1 MKRFFYVKSVQ
12 TYINVGRIET
22 VYQANGWKVMMSSG
36 KEIPIEEE
44 DYWDLVE
51 ILREPKNN

>member
-1 MKRFFYVKSVQ
+1 MKSVQ